1 MRRHKKKVTYTY
13 SYGVDDRR
21 ITTRVPAGQ
30 IKRGDI
36 ILGGRHIEVVHHEN
50 GDGVL
55 GPGDTSIHTLYQ
67 QPEIISTG
75 SSYENI
81 LRWKKNPQIIDY
93 KKSKCYID
101 ILKKIHFKIINE
113 DSQLVYL
120 NNEDVTNHIR
130 STEVTRFV
138 STISTI
144 PEVRKFCVNLQ
155 REISENSNV
164 VIEGR
169 DIGTKVFPNAEVK
182 IFLTASVEERA
193 KRRFNELDSSN
204 NITFEQLIDD
214 IKQRDQ
220 KDSERK
226 ISPLKIAEDATV
238 IDTSGMD
245 FNQQITKIK
254 KHIEDVLSI

>member
-1 MRRHKKKVTYTY
+1 MIVAID
-13 SYGVDDRR
+13 G
-21 ITTRVPAGQ
+21 PAGSGKSSTAKEIAKQ
-30 IKRGDI
+30 LGWIYLDTGAMYRTITFYFIK
-36 ILGGRHIEVVHHEN
+36 N
-50 GDGVL
+50 
-55 GPGDTSIHTLYQ
+55 
-67 QPEIISTG
+67 
-75 SSYENI
+75 N
-81 LRWKKNPQIIDY
+81 IDY

-130 STEVTRFV
+130 SNEVTRFV

-204 NITFEQLIDD
+204 DITFEQLVDD
-214 IKQRDQ
+214 IKLRDQ